1 MDLKAKAVLK
11 MVYVRDGQACG
22 TSFELT
28 LLLPFPLVIVSTS
41 ALQLMML
48 YPVSAPPSFA
58 FHVVEV
64 MSSPKYHL
72 KEVGYLAAE
81 SAFPEGTEEV
91 VLTVN
96 GLKKVRLVQTA
107 IRRTVGGT
115 HSRSRRT
122 SCRRTRRPL
131 PSRSRRC
138 LRCSTR
144 SSRRTSRTT
153 SRRSLPTRSLPCASA
168 LCSASTASLKSTQ
181 RRSSTTLAD

>member
-1 MDLKAKAVLK
+1 V
-11 MVYVRDGQACG
+11 VV
-22 TSFELT
+22 
-28 LLLPFPLVIVSTS
+28 

-96 GLKKVRLVQTA
+96 GLKKVRPTLELGPVA
-107 IRRTVGGT
+107 AASG
-115 HSRSRRT
+115 S
-122 SCRRTRRPL
+122 SC
-131 PSRSRRC
+131 
-138 LRCSTR
+138 
-144 SSRRTSRTT
+144 
-153 SRRSLPTRSLPCASA
+153 
-168 LCSASTASLKSTQ
+168 
-181 RRSSTTLAD
+181 